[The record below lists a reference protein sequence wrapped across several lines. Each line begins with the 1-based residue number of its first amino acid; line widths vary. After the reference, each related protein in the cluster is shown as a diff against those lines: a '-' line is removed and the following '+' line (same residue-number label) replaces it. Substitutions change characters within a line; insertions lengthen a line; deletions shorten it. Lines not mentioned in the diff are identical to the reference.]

1 MSLTNEV
8 HWGYIHDHFK
18 NTAAQ
23 YSFSLSGA
31 IAVEEPSSPLCEKC
45 DSGFDGCGGFCVSPP
60 DTNSNAEEECSY
72 PNFMDEDI
80 LFITGL

>member
-18 NTAAQ
+18 NTAAH
-23 YSFSLSGA
+23 
-31 IAVEEPSSPLCEKC
+31 
-45 DSGFDGCGGFCVSPP
+45 GFDGCGGFCVSPP